1 MWISVD
7 RYLTEAEKQNNADI
21 IIAYYRSRGYPDEV
35 IAGLLGNMERESTL
49 SPILNER
56 GGTGYGLVQW
66 TPKQVLI
73 DHATYLNLLPYE
85 NGDNQLK
92 IIIEEMI
99 GSFDIREWFSTAT
112 YINRYSSSGSTLD
125 MIGLT
130 GEQFLNNTYNWTPEK
145 LAVAFMVCYE
155 RPSLDPLINAYRQR
169 EENARKWYIYM
180 GGTPPTP
187 TIGKKSKFPWV
198 LYANKLRLT
207 KR

>member
-7 RYLTEAEKQNNADI
+7 RYLTESEKQNNADI
-21 IIAYYRSRGYPDEV
+21 IIAYYRSRGYSDEV
-35 IAGLLGNMERESTL
+35 ISALLGNMERESTL

-73 DHATYLNLLPYE
+73 DHATTLNLLPYE
-85 NGDNQLK
+85 SGDNQLK

-99 GSFDIREWFSTAT
+99 GNINVREWYSTAN
-112 YINRYSSSGSTLD
+112 YISRYSSSGSTLD
-125 MIGLT
+125 MVNLT
-130 GEQFLNNTYNWTPEK
+130 GSQFLSNLYNWTPEK

-155 RPSLDPLINAYRQR
+155 RPSTDPLINAYRQR
-169 EENARKWYIYM
+169 EQNARKWYNYM
-180 GGTPPTP
+180 HSTPPVP
-187 TIGKKSKFPWV
+187 TTILKNKFPWAI
-198 LYANKLRLT
+198 YSRKLRE